1 MASFEETMLPG
12 VGVRH
17 DFVTQD
23 GRRIGVITHHGGRRD
38 LLVYSD
44 TDPDTCQETVALH
57 EGDSLALVEL
67 LGGSRV
73 ASSLHEMQ
81 QRVEGLAIDWVELQD
96 GWWAAGRPIGDTEL
110 RRRTGVSVVAIVN
123 GDRAMPAPGPDHRLA
138 AGDTLVAVGTP
149 EGLKAANAILRAG

>member
-1 MASFEETMLPG
+1 MVSFDRTILPG

-17 DFVTQD
+17 DFVTRD

-44 TDPDTCQETVALH
+44 ADPDACQETLALH
-57 EGDSLALVEL
+57 EEDSVALVEL

-96 GWWAAGRPIGDTEL
+96 KWWAAGRTVGDTEL
-110 RRRTGVSVVAIVN
+110 RRRTGVSVVAIVQ
-123 GDRAMPAPGPDHRLA
+123 GDHAIPSPGPDQQLSV
-138 AGDTLVAVGTP
+138 GDTVVAVGTP
-149 EGLKAANAILRAG
+149 AGLKAASAILRAG